1 MSFASDMD
9 RDLDLV
15 FFANEALNC
24 LLERKADAVDAVPS
38 GLRCHITVGIYRPA
52 SEGYI
57 KNNWEVTVKLSDR
70 VVRGDLIQVLDDDGI
85 VVEHYLVGELAQRDG
100 DVLIFAVDKRRIES
114 TENILPDYAILHI
127 GKALTVNGKY
137 LVHGV

>member
-15 FFANEALNC
+15 FFADEALSC
-24 LLERKADAVDAVPS
+24 LLVRKAEPFDAVPA
-38 GLRCHITVGIYRPA
+38 GLRCHIVAGTYRPA

-57 KNNWEVTVKLSDR
+57 KNDWEVTVKLSDR
-70 VVRGDLIQVLDDDGI
+70 IVRGDLIQVLDDDGI

-114 TENILPDYAILHI
+114 TEDSLPDFSVLHI
-127 GKALTVNGKY
+127 GKAITVNGKY